1 MMSALHSMVHGIRSV
16 AALAL
21 VHKYSKY
28 EQRKYDR
35 YLSSGSTIPYLPF
48 LPGCNCG
55 VVLDREA
62 KISLPNST
70 LGPYLQTI
78 DSATQHLIQT
88 TFSFS
93 QNVFV
98 NVPALSFIS
107 LPAYHLQHVG
117 LDINW
122 TRDPSHSKLQSTEG
136 DFKFS

>member
-1 MMSALHSMVHGIRSV
+1 M
-16 AALAL
+16 
-21 VHKYSKY
+21 
-28 EQRKYDR
+28 
-35 YLSSGSTIPYLPF
+35 
-48 LPGCNCG
+48 
-55 VVLDREA
+55 LDREA